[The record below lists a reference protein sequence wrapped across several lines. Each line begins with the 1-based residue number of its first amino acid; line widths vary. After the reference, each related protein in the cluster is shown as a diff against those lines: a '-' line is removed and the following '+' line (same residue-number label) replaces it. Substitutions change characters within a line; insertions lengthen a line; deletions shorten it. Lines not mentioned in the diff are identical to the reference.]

1 MLPLN
6 NEVIFRRSV
15 GQEDV
20 NKVYCSRDTKR
31 LLFYSTLIERS
42 FSIEIFAMAVRAI
55 ISQLLIFVPKK
66 KKKKSTKSMAHFMFP
81 KQTTKNQP

>member
-6 NEVIFRRSV
+6 NEVIFRRSL

-42 FSIEIFAMAVRAI
+42 FSIEIFAMAVRAR
-55 ISQLLIFVPKK
+55 
-66 KKKKSTKSMAHFMFP
+66 KS
-81 KQTTKNQP
+81 